1 MQRRYVLFRMAVKTD
16 KRLLRAVLMIPD
28 RALFFD
34 RRSIMTKFK
43 AAIALSSLLYASP
56 GAYAASTTYPLKI
69 SNCGQE
75 LVFTAAPKSVAAVG
89 QSTTEM
95 LYALG
100 LGNKVVGTSVWFNEV
115 LPDYK
120 EVNAKVPRLADN
132 HPGFEAVAAKKPD
145 LVTTQFEVHVGS
157 QGVVGTR
164 QQFNE
169 LGINVYAM
177 PADCVGK
184 DNLSGGDGSRKTPF
198 SIDTV
203 YRAVDELST
212 IFDVQDRGDKLEE
225 QLRSRVASA
234 AAKAKALDLK
244 DVSAVFWFSSADI
257 ELDPFVA
264 GQKGIPGFI
273 MNTLGVKNVVES
285 DEEYPSVGWETI
297 AKANPDVIIIA
308 RMDRRRYPADDYQVK
323 LDYLKSDPVTREMKA
338 VKQGRIVVVDAHAVH
353 AGIRIPAGIE
363 AVADALEDIKGQ
375 R

>member
-1 MQRRYVLFRMAVKTD
+1 
-16 KRLLRAVLMIPD
+16 
-28 RALFFD
+28 
-34 RRSIMTKFK
+34 MTKFK

>member
-1 MQRRYVLFRMAVKTD
+1 
-16 KRLLRAVLMIPD
+16 
-28 RALFFD
+28 
-34 RRSIMTKFK
+34 MTKLK
-43 AAIALSSLLYASP
+43 AAIAFSTILLASS
-56 GAYAASTTYPLKI
+56 GAYAASTTYPLTI
-69 SNCGQE
+69 GNCGQE
-75 LVFTAAPKSVAAVG
+75 LTFNAAPKSVVAVG

-100 LGNKVVGTSVWFNEV
+100 LGDKVVGTSVWFNEV
-115 LPDYK
+115 LPEFKDID
-120 EVNAKVPRLADN
+120 AKVPRLADN
-132 HPGFEAVAAKKPD
+132 HPGFEAVAAKKPE
-145 LVTTQFEVHVGS
+145 LVTTQFEVHVGP

-184 DNLSGGDGSRKTPF
+184 DNLSGGDGSRKVPF

-212 IFDVQDRGDKLEE
+212 IFDVQDRGDRLEE
-225 QLRSRVASA
+225 QLRSRVGA
-234 AAKAKALDLK
+234 AATKAKSLDLK

-338 VKQGRIVVVDAHAVH
+338 VKEGRIVVVDAHAVH

-363 AVADALEDIKGQ
+363 AVADALEDIKGKQ
-375 R
+375 

>member
-1 MQRRYVLFRMAVKTD
+1 
-16 KRLLRAVLMIPD
+16 
-28 RALFFD
+28 
-34 RRSIMTKFK
+34 MTKFK

-56 GAYAASTTYPLKI
+56 GAYAASTTYPLKV

-115 LPDYK
+115 LPEY
-120 EVNAKVPRLADN
+120 EAVNAKVPRLADN

-375 R
+375 Q

>member
-1 MQRRYVLFRMAVKTD
+1 
-16 KRLLRAVLMIPD
+16 
-28 RALFFD
+28 
-34 RRSIMTKFK
+34 MTKFK

-56 GAYAASTTYPLKI
+56 GAYAASKTYPLKI

-132 HPGFEAVAAKKPD
+132 HPGFEAVAATKPD

-375 R
+375 Q